1 MKKEYVKIGIVLVL
15 FILAVCLSLYGLG
28 TPTPQPSSAAEDV
41 FSAERAIKHV
51 KAIAQR
57 PHPTGS
63 VENIKVRDYIV
74 TQLREL
80 GLEPEINKYGQIHNV
95 LAVMEGSNHIE
106 DSGKIFIVS
115 HYDSVPEGPG
125 ASDDGVAVAAMLE
138 SLRAL
143 KDLPPLKND
152 IVFLFTDGEE
162 IGLRG
167 ARAFMDNNPLADD
180 IALVLNLEARG
191 TGGPSIMFETS
202 VNNGRLIQE
211 FAKAVPYPVA
221 NSLSY
226 EIYSRMPND
235 TDLTV
240 FKDAGFPGLNFA
252 FIFEGMNYHT
262 KFDNIENVDMGSLQ
276 HHGSYTL
283 SLLKHFA
290 NMDLANT
297 NFNSP
302 NHIYFDIMGQFLIHY
317 PVSWAIPILV
327 VVTAL
332 FTYYIF
338 INKKENLISIKNIG
352 LSLIYIFSTIAIV
365 FLINSIVRPL
375 GIHILK
381 GIDTVY
387 NIYPYNLF
395 LNYLYY
401 SDIFLTVFT
410 LVTVGI
416 TLICWLVFRKI
427 FKITNDTTNLLST
440 TLLIWLILGGIL
452 TIIIPGASYLFIIPL
467 LLTLGLYL
475 IMDLIKIFT
484 NMDIN
489 KYFITASILMFIG
502 IFFIF
507 PMIYLINQAMGMNI
521 IVPAMVLAVLPLLPV
536 VPIAVG
542 RRELSTELN
551 EESPKSM

>member
-1 MKKEYVKIGIVLVL
+1 MKKKCLKSGTIIVL
-15 FILAVCLSLYGLG
+15 FILSAILSLYGLG
-28 TPTPQPSSAAEDV
+28 TPEPLSSTAAEDV
-41 FSAERAIKHV
+41 FSAGRAMKHV
-51 KAIAQR
+51 VAIAQR
-57 PHPTGS
+57 PHPTRS
-63 VENIKVRDYIV
+63 IENIKVRDYIV

-240 FKDAGFPGLNFA
+240 FKNAGFPGLNFA

-262 KFDNIENVDMGSLQ
+262 KFDNIENVDRGSLQ

-302 NHIYFDIMGQFLIHY
+302 NHIYFDIMGKFLIHY

-332 FTYYIF
+332 FAYYIF
-338 INKKENLISIKNIG
+338 SNKKENLISIKNIG
-352 LSLIYIFSTIAIV
+352 LSLIYIFSTITIV
-365 FLINSIVRPL
+365 FLINSLVKSLSIY
-375 GIHILK
+375 ILK

-440 TLLIWLILGGIL
+440 TLLTWLILGGIL
-452 TIIIPGASYLFIIPL
+452 TIIIPGASYLFVIPL
-467 LLTLGLYL
+467 LITLVLNIIIEL
-475 IMDLIKIFT
+475 IDNFT
-484 NMDIN
+484 NLEIN
-489 KYFITASILMFIG
+489 KNFITAAIFMFIG
-502 IFFIF
+502 TFFIF
-507 PMIYLINQAMGMNI
+507 PMTYLINQAMGLNI
-521 IVPAMVLAVLPLLPV
+521 IVPAMILMVLPLLPV
-536 VPIAVG
+536 APILI
-542 RRELSTELN
+542 RNKKLSVELN
-551 EESPKSM
+551 EFSKSM